1 MLEVNSS
8 HLITFQYVKEDSKV
22 HKSFSYTITFPYFIQ
37 EHKIQIKQNVCYVL
51 SLLLEVCFKTISKA
65 WVATSLY

>member
-37 EHKIQIKQNVCYVL
+37 EHKIQIKQNVQVNL
-51 SLLLEVCFKTISKA
+51 KTFFSPKG
-65 WVATSLY
+65 W